1 MYLVL
6 VFLCLYEKASDTWEM
21 IFIRKRRMLLG
32 KRKTR
37 KKKLAEPAQKDRPWK
52 KGHEW
57 EIQNRTICM
66 DGLQ

>member
-1 MYLVL
+1 M
-6 VFLCLYEKASDTWEM
+6 EK
-21 IFIRKRRMLLG
+21 G
-32 KRKTR
+32 KPG

-57 EIQNRTICM
+57 EIQNCTICM